1 MKSFKTYINEGK
13 YPIWVRVTVGSL
25 ILRIRKLSQE
35 IENEEDPVRQN
46 RLMSQQ
52 NKLLSY
58 FAGLGIG
65 ISSSDSILLKKLGKF
80 YEESLISC
88 SMIEKKKLYGFDD
101 GKLHKFVVLKF
112 DNIVAFNRAK
122 GFWYDKWTDEDE
134 IYHSI
139 LKKKRIAY

>member
-46 RLMSQQ
+46 RFMSQQ

-58 FAGLGIG
+58 IAGLGIG
-65 ISSSDSILLKKLGKF
+65 ISSSDSILLKKFKT
-80 YEESLISC
+80 
-88 SMIEKKKLYGFDD
+88 MK
-101 GKLHKFVVLKF
+101 
-112 DNIVAFNRAK
+112 
-122 GFWYDKWTDEDE
+122 
-134 IYHSI
+134 
-139 LKKKRIAY
+139 

>member
-25 ILRIRKLSQE
+25 ILGIRKLSQE

-58 FAGLGIG
+58 IAGLGIG
-65 ISSSDSILLKKLGKF
+65 ISSSDSILLKKFKT
-80 YEESLISC
+80 
-88 SMIEKKKLYGFDD
+88 MK
-101 GKLHKFVVLKF
+101 
-112 DNIVAFNRAK
+112 
-122 GFWYDKWTDEDE
+122 
-134 IYHSI
+134 
-139 LKKKRIAY
+139 

>member
-1 MKSFKTYINEGK
+1 MKSFKTYINEGN

-58 FAGLGIG
+58 IAGLGIG
-65 ISSSDSILLKKLGKF
+65 ISSSDSILLKKFKT
-80 YEESLISC
+80 
-88 SMIEKKKLYGFDD
+88 MK
-101 GKLHKFVVLKF
+101 
-112 DNIVAFNRAK
+112 
-122 GFWYDKWTDEDE
+122 
-134 IYHSI
+134 
-139 LKKKRIAY
+139 